1 MWKPNWEVTDRNYQ
15 IKIQKE
21 IIENESWIIDGNY
34 NGTMD
39 MRIDASD
46 TIIFFDIN
54 RWVCIYQAIK
64 RYFQFK
70 GKTRPDMQ
78 EECPEKLDINFLK
91 FIWNYPKKQ
100 KLLVE
105 KRLDRV
111 KYSKN
116 IIIFNNKKQM
126 DDFLE
131 NL

>member
-1 MWKPNWEVTDRNYQ
+1 
-15 IKIQKE
+15 
-21 IIENESWIIDGNY
+21 
-34 NGTMD
+34 

-54 RWVCIYQAIK
+54 RWVCVYQSIK

-78 EECPEKLDINFLK
+78 EGCPEKLDINFLK

-100 KLLVE
+100 KLQVE
-105 KRLDRV
+105 KRLDNV
-111 KYSKN
+111 SYSKK
-116 IIIFNNKKQM
+116 IIIFKNKTQM

>member
-1 MWKPNWEVTDRNYQ
+1 
-15 IKIQKE
+15 
-21 IIENESWIIDGNY
+21 
-34 NGTMD
+34 
-39 MRIDASD
+39 
-46 TIIFFDIN
+46 
-54 RWVCIYQAIK
+54 
-64 RYFQFK
+64 
-70 GKTRPDMQ
+70 MQ

>member
-1 MWKPNWEVTDRNYQ
+1 
-15 IKIQKE
+15 
-21 IIENESWIIDGNY
+21 
-34 NGTMD
+34 
-39 MRIDASD
+39 
-46 TIIFFDIN
+46 
-54 RWVCIYQAIK
+54 
-64 RYFQFK
+64 
-70 GKTRPDMQ
+70 MQ
-78 EECPEKLDINFLK
+78 EERPEKLDINFLK